1 MAAPLVRALH
11 PKYIKYLSCTL
22 WPVIFKETL
31 LFALYLSL
39 DASTAMYLCLTAS
52 VLEQITDL
60 NNDKTPFI
68 LGP

>member
-1 MAAPLVRALH
+1 MP
-11 PKYIKYLSCTL
+11 YIPSISNIYLAL